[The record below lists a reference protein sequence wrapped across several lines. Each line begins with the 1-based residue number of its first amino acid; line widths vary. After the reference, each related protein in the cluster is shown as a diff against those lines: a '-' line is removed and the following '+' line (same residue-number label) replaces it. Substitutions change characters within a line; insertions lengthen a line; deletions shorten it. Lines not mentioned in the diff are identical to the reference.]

1 MLATA
6 YRHSI
11 ALLRDV
17 YTPLGH
23 KETTLINPLELDDSH
38 DTFTAMGAKC
48 TLQVQAELERGRES
62 AAKNELA
69 GTNTESR
76 SANGIGASAAAPS
89 SGGYASCLNSQMEA
103 LDDALAR
110 MNEVSNE

>member
-11 ALLRDV
+11 SLLRDV

-23 KETTLINPLELDDSH
+23 KETTLINPLELDESH

-48 TLQVQAELERGRES
+48 ALQVEAELERGRAS

-69 GTNTESR
+69 GNNTESR
-76 SANGIGASAAAPS
+76 NANGIGASVAAPS
-89 SGGYASCLNSQMEA
+89 SSGHSSWLNSQMEA
-103 LDDALAR
+103 LEDALAR
-110 MNEVSNE
+110 MSEVR